1 MIHLSTFE
9 FCKTY
14 RLFFQVF
21 EKIVID
27 TAVYGPDVGDRVS
40 GGVGGNLVVE
50 DALAH
55 NFRPVIGDASKRKE
69 SILMI
74 VVRVVVARCIEEL
87 SVHAH
92 RAGSAPGAEGNE
104 IAAKIKIL
112 SCQSL
117 LEESAVVDAGGPQGP
132 GVDGKIHIGTQE
144 IGIDIA
150 VAIVRCRTVV

>member
-27 TAVYGPDVGDRVS
+27 TAVTAQM
-40 GGVGGNLVVE
+40 LVISSPGE
-50 DALAH
+50 LAETWLSKMPLPY
-55 NFRPVIGDASKRKE
+55 FRPVIGDASKRKE

-74 VVRVVVARCIEEL
+74 VVRVVVAQCIEEL

-92 RAGSAPGAEGNE
+92 RAGGAPGAEKQRDSHE
-104 IAAKIKIL
+104 DRDCVL
-112 SCQSL
+112 SKPS
-117 LEESAVVDAGGPQGP
+117 GGIRRCRCRRPRVQ
-132 GVDGKIHIGTQE
+132 VS
-144 IGIDIA
+144 
-150 VAIVRCRTVV
+150 IVRSTLAPRK